1 MAENNDL
8 GGLFYTLKL
17 DDSDFEKKMA
27 EKAKKYGVG
36 LTIGAKIDDKSINA
50 SIKAIESRIN
60 KITLAVSLDDATYGR
75 VLAKLNA
82 LKNTWSNFKEIKI
95 NVSDKE
101 TTAGLANIK
110 KAVSEFIAEMN
121 KLSKVK
127 LNPISSD
134 AIKVI
139 KDVTSQLKSLDKI
152 LERLSKYNVQ
162 AVNSSSITN
171 ARVNE
176 IDSRTRNADLLAQ
189 QRIQTELRR
198 TEAAQN

>member
-95 NVSDKE
+95 NVYS
-101 TTAGLANIK
+101 
-110 KAVSEFIAEMN
+110 
-121 KLSKVK
+121 
-127 LNPISSD
+127 P
-134 AIKVI
+134 
-139 KDVTSQLKSLDKI
+139 
-152 LERLSKYNVQ
+152 
-162 AVNSSSITN
+162 
-171 ARVNE
+171 
-176 IDSRTRNADLLAQ
+176 
-189 QRIQTELRR
+189 
-198 TEAAQN
+198 